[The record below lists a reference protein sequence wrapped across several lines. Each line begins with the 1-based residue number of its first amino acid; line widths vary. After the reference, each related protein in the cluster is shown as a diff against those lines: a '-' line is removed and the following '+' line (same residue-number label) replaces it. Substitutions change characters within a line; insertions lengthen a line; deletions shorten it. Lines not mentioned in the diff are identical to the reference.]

1 MRKEKEKSYNRIE
14 SIVTISVF
22 AVIIAIFFAGS
33 LIAGDKEFSDN
44 ENRYLAEMPKLV
56 ISDVTD
62 GTYGKGIEV
71 YVQDHIIARDI
82 LMGLKSSSDSIIGK
96 KDNGEVYFGD
106 NGYLFAIEEIDYNQ
120 LEKNISYVNVFADK
134 IAESGRDID
143 IKTMI
148 VPTASEIYPENLPK
162 NANVPLQ
169 TEEIA
174 KIANALN
181 CDFVDVTDILKKHAS
196 EYIYYRTDHHWTT
209 LGSYYAYKAYINKVM
224 GRAESIDNPAEAGYS
239 ITTVSDDFLGTNYS
253 KALLPST
260 QPESIIRIE
269 KRSAEDEKSNTKLT
283 VLNAKYE
290 VISTFDEP
298 YDESYLEKKDKY
310 SYFISG
316 NNPIAVLEK
325 ERAEKQRSNRNLLV
339 VKDSYS
345 HCMLPFL
352 ADDFDSVTA
361 VDMRYF
367 RSNLDRV
374 IEEYGITD
382 VLFLYNIYNFASDKN
397 LIYIAK

>member
-1 MRKEKEKSYNRIE
+1 MKKERERNNNRIE

-22 AVIIAIFFAGS
+22 VLILAVFLAGS
-33 LIAGDKEFSDN
+33 LIADDKEFSDN

-56 ISDVTD
+56 ISDITD
-62 GTYGKGIEV
+62 GTYGKSIET

-106 NGYLFAIEEIDYNQ
+106 NGYLFAIEEVDYDQ

-134 IAESGRDID
+134 IAASGRDID
-143 IKTMI
+143 IKAMI
-148 VPTASEIYPENLPK
+148 VPTASEIYPQYLPK
-162 NANVPLQ
+162 NADVPMQ
-169 TEEIA
+169 TEELA
-174 KIANALN
+174 KIADALS
-181 CDFVDVTDILKKHAS
+181 CDFVDVTDILKKHAG

-209 LGSYYAYKAYINKVM
+209 LGSYYAYRTYMNEVYGKTEEIKLP
-224 GRAESIDNPAEAGYS
+224 EQEGYS
-239 ITTVSDDFLGTNYS
+239 LTIVSDDFLGTNYS
-253 KALLPST
+253 KALLPDIE
-260 QPESIIRIE
+260 PESIVKIE
-269 KRSAEDEKSNTKLT
+269 KGSTDDDKANAKLT

-325 ERAEKQRSNRNLLV
+325 DIAEEQKNSRNLLV
-339 VKDSYS
+339 VKDSYA
-345 HCMLPFL
+345 HCMLPLL

-367 RSNLDRV
+367 RSNLDKV